1 MTEQQVQNK
10 IIKSL
15 EENGYYS
22 IKLIKTNRNGIPD
35 IMALHPERDTLFIE
49 VKTTTGKTSKLQA
62 YVLNSLQKKGFRAYV
77 VYGYEDYIEKI
88 GKYL

>member
-1 MTEQQVQNK
+1 
-10 IIKSL
+10 
-15 EENGYYS
+15 
-22 IKLIKTNRNGIPD
+22 
-35 IMALHPERDTLFIE
+35 MALHPERDTLFIE